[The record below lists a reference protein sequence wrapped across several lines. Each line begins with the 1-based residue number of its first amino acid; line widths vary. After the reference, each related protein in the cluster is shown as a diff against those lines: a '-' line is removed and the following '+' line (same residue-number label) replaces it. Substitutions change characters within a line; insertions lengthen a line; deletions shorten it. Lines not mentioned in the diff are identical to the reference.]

1 MPRGANA
8 PGARFGKFV
17 NKVPTLAVRSRGE
30 GLMEVIHRRCS
41 GLDVHKETV
50 VACVRLVLDDKITRE
65 VRTFETTTS
74 GLLLLL
80 AWLTELGCTHVAMEA
95 TGVYWKPV
103 WNILSDGDFELVL
116 ANAAHIKNV
125 PGRKTDVSDA
135 AWIADLLAH
144 GLIRSSFV
152 PEQEFQE
159 LRELLRT
166 RKQLGRQQSSH
177 IRSLQKT
184 LECANVKL
192 DSVIT
197 NIVGKSGRA
206 MIRALIAGETD
217 PVKLA
222 ALADGRIKASPQEL
236 REALR
241 GRVRDHHRFLLHLH
255 LQHIGFADA
264 AILDIDRNVAA
275 LIARM
280 DEEVE
285 AGPTFQTLIALLIT
299 IPGIDVLAARIILS
313 EIGPDMSRFPTAGPL
328 LSWAGLCPRNDE
340 SAGKRRSTRLR
351 KGDPWLKTLLV
362 QCAWAARRKKG
373 SYFNAQFLRLRGRRG
388 PKKAAC
394 AVAASLLA
402 TIYHML
408 KDGTQF
414 QDLGADH
421 FDRRSKDVRAKRL
434 VAQLANLGFN
444 AKLTP
449 LAQAA

>member
-8 PGARFGKFV
+8 PGARFREFV

-152 PEQEFQE
+152 PEEEMQQ
-159 LRELLRT
+159 LRELWPPRRELSP
-166 RKQLGRQQSSH
+166 QQTSH
-177 IRSLQKT
+177 IQRLQKT
-184 LECANVKL
+184 LEGANIKL

-197 NIVGKSGRA
+197 DIVGKSGRA
-206 MIRALIAGETD
+206 IITARIAGETD
-217 PVKLA
+217 PAKLA
-222 ALADGRIKASPQEL
+222 ALADRRIQGSARGM
-236 REALR
+236 RE
-241 GRVRDHHRFLLHLH
+241 G
-255 LQHIGFADA
+255 
-264 AILDIDRNVAA
+264 
-275 LIARM
+275 
-280 DEEVE
+280 
-285 AGPTFQTLIALLIT
+285 
-299 IPGIDVLAARIILS
+299 
-313 EIGPDMSRFPTAGPL
+313 
-328 LSWAGLCPRNDE
+328 
-340 SAGKRRSTRLR
+340 
-351 KGDPWLKTLLV
+351 
-362 QCAWAARRKKG
+362 
-373 SYFNAQFLRLRGRRG
+373 
-388 PKKAAC
+388 
-394 AVAASLLA
+394 
-402 TIYHML
+402 
-408 KDGTQF
+408 
-414 QDLGADH
+414 
-421 FDRRSKDVRAKRL
+421 
-434 VAQLANLGFN
+434 
-444 AKLTP
+444 
-449 LAQAA
+449 

>member
-1 MPRGANA
+1 
-8 PGARFGKFV
+8 
-17 NKVPTLAVRSRGE
+17 
-30 GLMEVIHRRCS
+30 
-41 GLDVHKETV
+41 
-50 VACVRLVLDDKITRE
+50 
-65 VRTFETTTS
+65 
-74 GLLLLL
+74 LL
-80 AWLTELGCTHVAMEA
+80 AWLTEMGCTHVAMEA

-144 GLIRSSFV
+144 GLIRSSFI
-152 PEQEFQE
+152 PDQEIQE

-166 RKQLGRQQSSH
+166 RKQLGRQQARH
-177 IRSLQKT
+177 IQRLQKT
-184 LECANVKL
+184 LEGANIKL

-197 NIVGKSGRA
+197 DIVGKSGRA

-222 ALADGRIKASPQEL
+222 ALADGRIKASQQEL
-236 REALR
+236 RGALR

-255 LQHIGFADA
+255 LQHIEFADA
-264 AILDIDRNVAA
+264 AIHDIDQNVAA
-275 LIARM
+275 LIIRM
-280 DEEVE
+280 DQEVE
-285 AGPTFQTLIALLIT
+285 AGRAFQGLILLLIT

-313 EIGPDMSRFPTAGPL
+313 EIGPDMSRFPTAGHL

-351 KGDPWLKTLLV
+351 KGDRWLKTLLI
-362 QCAWAARRKKG
+362 QCAWAAKRKKG
-373 SYFNAQFLRLRGRRG
+373 SYFNAQFYRLTARRG

-394 AVAASLLA
+394 AVAASLLT

-414 QDLGADH
+414 EDLGADH
-421 FDRRSKDVRAKRL
+421 FDRRSKEVKAKRL
-434 VAQLANLGFN
+434 LNQLAKLGFD
-444 AKLTP
+444 AKLMP
-449 LAQAA
+449 LAEAA

>member
-1 MPRGANA
+1 
-8 PGARFGKFV
+8 
-17 NKVPTLAVRSRGE
+17 
-30 GLMEVIHRRCS
+30 MEVIHSRCA

-50 VACVRLVLDDKITRE
+50 VACVRLALDGKVTRDI
-65 VRTFETTTS
+65 RTFETTTS

-80 AWLTELGCTHVAMEA
+80 AWLTEMGCAQVAMEA
-95 TGVYWKPV
+95 TGVYWKPI

-125 PGRKTDVSDA
+125 PGRKTDVSDP

-144 GLIRSSFV
+144 GLIRSSFI
-152 PEQEFQE
+152 PDQEIQE

-166 RKQLGRQQSSH
+166 RKQLGRQQSRH
-177 IRSLQKT
+177 IQRLQKT
-184 LECANVKL
+184 LEGANIKL

-197 NIVGKSGRA
+197 DIVGKSGRA

-217 PVKLA
+217 PIKLA

-255 LQHIGFADA
+255 LQHIEFADA
-264 AILDIDRNVAA
+264 AILDIDRNVAV
-275 LIARM
+275 LITRM
-280 DEEVE
+280 DQQAE
-285 AGPTFQTLIALLIT
+285 AGRTFQTLIALLIT

-313 EIGPDMSRFPTAGPL
+313 EIGPDMNRFPTAGHL

-351 KGDPWLKTLLV
+351 KGDRWLKTLLI
-362 QCAWAARRKKG
+362 QCAWAAKRKKG
-373 SYFNAQFLRLRGRRG
+373 SYFNAQYYRLTGRRG
-388 PKKAAC
+388 PKKAVC
-394 AVAASLLA
+394 AVAASLLT

-421 FDRRSKDVRAKRL
+421 FDRRSKEVRAKRL
-434 VAQLANLGFN
+434 INQLAKLGFD

-449 LAQAA
+449 LAEAA